1 MLIILYYPVSS
12 LISFTTSHFILFV
25 FMLLL
30 WNSVSH
36 NAVLIPLALASC
48 EGLLDMQ
55 IWEPM
60 PYMLYQKLG
69 IQAKFTSL
77 K

>member
-1 MLIILYYPVSS
+1 MVLYYPVSS

-30 WNSVSH
+30 WNRVSH
-36 NAVLIPLALASC
+36 NAVLTPLALASC
-48 EGLLDMQ
+48 EDLLEMQ
-55 IWEPM
+55 VWEPM
-60 PYMLYQKLG
+60 PYTLYQKRG
-69 IQAKFTSL
+69 VQAKFTSL